1 MHTCQTVHQTAT
13 YVVHSTSHALH
24 RGFVRPYVIIMSSF
38 KEMHAT
44 YLNRAKPSHDH
55 TSWVYLEGRQLHMQG
70 MKPFFVTAIIAQTFN
85 IVALSAAPTHRNGHR
100 SVTNR
105 YNIVIML
112 ASHQAFHNMFI
123 YAISCLTSKWWVHGD
138 VV

>member
-1 MHTCQTVHQTAT
+1 MVYKT
-13 YVVHSTSHALH
+13 
-24 RGFVRPYVIIMSSF
+24 YVIIMLSF

-44 YLNRAKPSHDH
+44 YLNRAKTTRDH
-55 TSWVYLEGRQLHMQG
+55 TSWVYWEGRQLHMQG

-85 IVALSAAPTHRNGHR
+85 IVALSVAPTHCNGHHT
-100 SVTNR
+100 VTNR

-112 ASHQAFHNMFI
+112 ASHHAFHNMFK